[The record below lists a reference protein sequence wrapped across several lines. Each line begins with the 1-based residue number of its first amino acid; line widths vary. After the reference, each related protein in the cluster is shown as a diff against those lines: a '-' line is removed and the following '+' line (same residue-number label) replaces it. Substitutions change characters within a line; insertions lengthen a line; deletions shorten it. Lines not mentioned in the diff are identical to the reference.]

1 LGVASPLLAA
11 DGAVL
16 GALSM
21 SGLPG
26 RINLA
31 RLDAAVRT
39 TALAIGRDLA
49 EAELVVRPVLRKA

>member
-16 GALSM
+16 GLSM

-31 RLDAAVRT
+31 RPDAAVRT